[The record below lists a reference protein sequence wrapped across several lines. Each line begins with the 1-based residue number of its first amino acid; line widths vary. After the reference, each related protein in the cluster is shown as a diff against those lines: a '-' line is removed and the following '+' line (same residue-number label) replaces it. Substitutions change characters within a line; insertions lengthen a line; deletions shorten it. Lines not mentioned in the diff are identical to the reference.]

1 MNNLTFSEQKALV
14 AQTYSAAGDARGA
27 VGDLLNALENVDFEA
42 AITALAD
49 SIIKQLDP
57 ASRGLLKNDPAGYLG
72 GEYADSPRSRAYRRA

>member
-49 SIIKQLDP
+49 SIIP
-57 ASRGLLKNDPAGYLG
+57 GR
-72 GEYADSPRSRAYRRA
+72 